1 MDGWS
6 IFGAFVVGIIASS
19 YGAAVGGGALLT
31 VPALIWLGV
40 PVVEAVATSKLGSMG
55 VSTAG
60 LVAFGRAKMI
70 DWRLGFAM
78 VNPQRPGGAQIDPAR
93 TPMVARDP
101 DVAAFMD
108 GVAMQALFEKSGETW
123 VAVHWA
129 IGATDVWFSAPEL
142 CAAYRAVIADYC
154 H

>member
-1 MDGWS
+1 MKHIALIAAICATPAFGWQEPARGSAERAGLMDALRPHATWQLG
-6 IFGAFVVGIIASS
+6 GPVEFVVGELRVD
-19 YGAAVGGGALLT
+19 G
-31 VPALIWLGV
+31 
-40 PVVEAVATSKLGSMG
+40 
-55 VSTAG
+55 
-60 LVAFGRAKMI
+60 
-70 DWRLGFAM
+70 RLGFAM